1 MRRMISSIALAGALM
16 LPALGVQAAGVAVVD
31 VPYIIDNSPQAEAAS
46 RQLQEDFGPV
56 QQRMQQMQQEYQE
69 IAESLERD
77 ALVMDEQEQ
86 AQAEQRL
93 QELEQEMRQMEQQ
106 FQQQL
111 GVEQEQAFSRIQ
123 QIIAEIVNEIADE
136 EGYDVVVGQGVL
148 YARDSVDLTDRV
160 LERMRERFED

>member
-1 MRRMISSIALAGALM
+1 VRSIITLCILAGALL
-16 LPALGVQAAGVAVVD
+16 LPAANAHASGVAVVD

-46 RQLQEDFGPV
+46 RQLQQNFGPV
-56 QQRMQQMQQEYQE
+56 QQQMQSKQQEYQE

-86 AQAEQRL
+86 AEAQQRL
-93 QELEQEMRQMEQQ
+93 QELEQEIRQMEQQ

-111 GVEQEQAFSRIQ
+111 GMEQEQAFSRIQ
-123 QIIAEIVNEIADE
+123 EIVREIVNELADE
-136 EGYDVVVGQGVL
+136 GGYDVVVGQGVL